1 MILKVVRQRP
11 SHESLLVVARLEV
24 KSMKRI
30 LAGFMFVVLAIA
42 ISVAAQNSA
51 PASGQQQAPAIS
63 VSTRL
68 VIVDV
73 VATDKNGKVVPGL
86 KASDFHVF
94 DNGHEQKIRF
104 FEEHTAPRA
113 AANREIPKLPPNQFT
128 NFPFDPPKDTINLVL
143 FDLLNVPPADQ
154 QYARKEMLKT
164 LARLPKGKQI
174 ALFTLGNRLQM
185 IQGPS
190 ADSEQLIAAAQ
201 KLLASSSRELAS
213 RGSQN
218 FANTN
223 IQGLANNSGA
233 PSGTVNGIAVGG
245 SPFPVDEQLR
255 DALVREDKFMVENRI
270 STTLRA
276 LIAIS
281 RMVNGYPG
289 RKNLVWVTAGIPFRM
304 GPNMKTTKYKRLR
317 DEADYLPELERAGT
331 ALAEA
336 QLTVYPVD
344 VSGVAV
350 GGMDSSVS
358 GTSFGAT
365 AMEYSTALSDQSEA
379 QWNNRVG
386 MDDIAAQTGGRSY
399 YGSNSIAD
407 AIDSA
412 LENGS
417 KYYTIAYTPDSVKW
431 DGSYHSIDVKAPAGK
446 LAHRKGYVATPEWT
460 PTEKEANQVL
470 ASAMQ
475 MGMPSSTALL
485 MRAQVLPPDKSN
497 PNVRIDYAVS
507 SRDVQL
513 TPMEKGGSSGT
524 VDFMAS
530 VWDAQSKFIS
540 STTQSINV
548 KVPPNA
554 TPDQLRAGIPAHQEV
569 SLKPGNYI
577 LCIGAM
583 DRASQ
588 RVGTVWLSVS
598 VPELNKETKSN

>member
-1 MILKVVRQRP
+1 MRSI
-11 SHESLLVVARLEV
+11 
-24 KSMKRI
+24 KSVI
-30 LAGFMFVVLAIA
+30 AIAVLAIGMNV
-42 ISVAAQNSA
+42 SAQNAA
-51 PASGQQQAPAIS
+51 PATQQATPAIR
-63 VSTRL
+63 VNTRL

-73 VATDKNGKVVPGL
+73 VATDKSGKVVPGL
-86 KASDFHVF
+86 KASDFHLF

-104 FEEHTAPRA
+104 FEEHTAPRMA
-113 AANREIPKLPPNQFT
+113 SNREIPKLPPNQFT
-128 NFPFDPPKDTINLVL
+128 NFPFDPPKDTVNLVL

-164 LARLPKGKQI
+164 LTRLPKGKQI

-190 ADSEQLIAAAQ
+190 ADSAQLVAAAQ
-201 KLLASSSRELAS
+201 KLLASNSRELAS
-213 RGSQN
+213 RGTQG
-218 FANTN
+218 FENTT
-223 IQGLANNSGA
+223 IQSLANSSGA
-233 PSGTVNGIAVGG
+233 ATGTINGVAVGG
-245 SPFPVDEQLR
+245 SPFPVEEQLR

-344 VSGVAV
+344 VSGVSV
-350 GGMDSSVS
+350 GGMDASVS
-358 GTSFGAT
+358 GTTMSTSGA
-365 AMEYSTALSDQSEA
+365 EYSMAISDQSES
-379 QWNNRVG
+379 QWNSRVA

-412 LENGS
+412 LDHGS

-431 DGSYHSIDVKAPAGK
+431 DGSYHNIDVKAPAGK
-446 LAHRKGYVATPEWT
+446 LAHRKGYVATPEWS

-475 MGMPSSTALL
+475 MGMPSATALL
-485 MRAQVLPPDKSN
+485 MRAQVLPPDKDHPS
-497 PNVRIDYAVS
+497 VRIDYAVS
-507 SRDVQL
+507 SRDVQFV
-513 TPMEKGGSSGT
+513 PMEKGGNSGT
-524 VDFMAS
+524 LDFMAS
-530 VWDAQSKFIS
+530 VWDAQSKFVS
-540 STTQSINV
+540 STTQSITV

-554 TPDQLRAGIPAHQEV
+554 TADQLKTGIPAHQEV
-569 SLKPGNYI
+569 ALKPGSY
-577 LCIGAM
+577 LMCIGAM

-588 RVGTVWLSVS
+588 RVGTVWLAVS
-598 VPELNKETKSN
+598 VPESKETKSN